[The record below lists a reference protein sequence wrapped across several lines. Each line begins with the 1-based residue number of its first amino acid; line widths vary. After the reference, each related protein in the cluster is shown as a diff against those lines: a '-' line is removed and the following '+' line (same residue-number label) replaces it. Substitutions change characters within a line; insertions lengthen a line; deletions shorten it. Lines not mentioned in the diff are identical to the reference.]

1 MTGRSKLTI
10 LDAVRDAHLFAPW
23 FKNEET
29 WEAWFAF
36 LTTLFALPMAP
47 EQLAI
52 YRQCTG
58 RGEPPT
64 APVTEAWL
72 ICGRR
77 AGKSFVLALCAVFLA
92 CFCNWQQFLA
102 PGERGVVMIIAA
114 DRKQARVIFRYI
126 RALLTG
132 VPMLARLVERETAEA
147 FDLGNSITIEV
158 ATANYR
164 STRGYTLIAG
174 LLDELAFWA
183 TEENAANP
191 DTEILAALRPAMATV
206 PGAMLL
212 CASSPYAR
220 RGALWDAYHRHYG
233 KDGDPVVVWLAPTR
247 TMNPTVPQSIIDDA
261 MEADPASAA
270 AEYLAQFRSD
280 VESYI
285 AREIVD
291 AAVVPGRYE
300 LPPVSGTYYSAF
312 CDPSGG
318 SSDSMTMAIVHRDG
332 QRAVLDALRERR
344 PPFAPDSVVQEFAAA
359 PELPHLQGRR
369 RSVGR

>member
-1 MTGRSKLTI
+1 
-10 LDAVRDAHLFAPW
+10 
-23 FKNEET
+23 
-29 WEAWFAF
+29 
-36 LTTLFALPMAP
+36 
-47 EQLAI
+47 
-52 YRQCTG
+52 
-58 RGEPPT
+58 
-64 APVTEAWL
+64 
-72 ICGRR
+72 
-77 AGKSFVLALCAVFLA
+77 
-92 CFCNWQQFLA
+92 
-102 PGERGVVMIIAA
+102 
-114 DRKQARVIFRYI
+114 
-126 RALLTG
+126 
-132 VPMLARLVERETAEA
+132 
-147 FDLGNSITIEV
+147 
-158 ATANYR
+158 
-164 STRGYTLIAG
+164 
-174 LLDELAFWA
+174 
-183 TEENAANP
+183 
-191 DTEILAALRPAMATV
+191 
-206 PGAMLL
+206 MLL